1 MLPSDW
7 LKTFLGNISKLITF
21 LNICGLGF
29 QYENKNHKNF
39 HLKSSLSNLNK
50 KTFQENWKLN
60 FYYAFLNTYGPS
72 FLHISGHIQ
81 KVKKAS
87 TYIYICIYI
96 YIYIRWKTERDQA
109 DKKQTFYRTTALP
122 AGPINQ
128 VDNDCFW
135 RDCFDPKLSTTDS
148 SPNFWRNLLMFWY
161 SSINFFEFSSSS
173 SKPKITYV
181 YAILCCSI
189 VICYLLFYLLFAWF
203 LTNFATLARA
213 QLCCPD
219 VNHYVFIIVLS
230 KGP

>member
-87 TYIYICIYI
+87 TYIYIYVYIYI
-96 YIYIRWKTERDQA
+96 YIYQVKDGERPGRQKTNILPNH
-109 DKKQTFYRTTALP
+109 RTTCRSNKPSRQWLFLKRL
-122 AGPINQ
+122 
-128 VDNDCFW
+128 FW
-135 RDCFDPKLSTTDS
+135 
-148 SPNFWRNLLMFWY
+148 
-161 SSINFFEFSSSS
+161 
-173 SKPKITYV
+173 SKT
-181 YAILCCSI
+181 
-189 VICYLLFYLLFAWF
+189 
-203 LTNFATLARA
+203 
-213 QLCCPD
+213 
-219 VNHYVFIIVLS
+219 
-230 KGP
+230 